1 MKKLAL
7 KTPPPSSH
15 DVSFLLV
22 STNGAHSGF
31 GRLAMGGARGAV
43 NPLEPLL
50 AKYRTIQG
58 EITKLQTGA
67 SQATT
72 QVCENELVRRGGCTH
87 GAASRLLRRCTAAL
101 SPPARRPRPVVCSP
115 RKPRLPCRAAGRAAC
130 RAAALSFAT
139 VRAYGP
145 RHRCRR
151 RRYRRRPHLN
161 RRTYGRRRPP
171 PSRLHLA
178 ASATTITVHLPGAQ
192 GARAAGGGR
201 AGVQAHRAGASQAG
215 ACRGQVERAPP
226 PAALPRRLC
235 RRHPAAA
242 TKAWQVGR

>member
-1 MKKLAL
+1 MTARTTRRDPYAAKSPNLQ
-7 KTPPPSSH
+7 PPPGRAWQELAAVRLTRLSRSSQ
-15 DVSFLLV
+15 
-22 STNGAHSGF
+22 STAPSRERSPSCRRARRRRRPRSARMSWCAVEAVHT
-31 GRLAMGGARGAV
+31 GRL
-43 NPLEPLL
+43 
-50 AKYRTIQG
+50 
-58 EITKLQTGA
+58 
-67 SQATT
+67 S
-72 QVCENELVRRGGCTH
+72 H
-87 GAASRLLRRCTAAL
+87 LRRCSSGPIA
-101 SPPARRPRPVVCSP
+101 ARRPRPVVCSP

-178 ASATTITVHLPGAQ
+178 ASATTITVRLPGAQ